1 MKTRIGI
8 VKPGSTYA
16 EMILRFGDYD
26 AWFARTLGSEVACQ
40 VYEVQEGELPDPA
53 EADGWIVTGARGSVA
68 RPEPWAE
75 RLFDWIREI
84 ARRDFPLL
92 GVCFGHQAICE
103 ALGGRVERHPGGWEI
118 GTTDVELTEAGR
130 EDPLFAGFP
139 ERFRVQTTHE
149 DYAALLPPDATL
161 LAVNPHTE
169 AQAIALGPWVRG
181 VQFHPEVT
189 EEIARDF
196 VARRRHLVPDEPRVD
211 EAPHAPRI
219 LSNFVEAFVRPR
231 RARLAE
237 AD

>member
-1 MKTRIGI
+1 MKPRIGI

-26 AWFARTLGSEVACQ
+26 AWFARALGSEVACR
-40 VYEVQEGELPDPA
+40 VHEADGELPDPD

-68 RPEPWAE
+68 QPDPWTE
-75 RLFDWIREI
+75 RLFDWIREV
-84 ARRDFPLL
+84 ARRDSPLL
-92 GVCFGHQAICE
+92 GVCYGHQAICE
-103 ALGGRVERHPGGWEI
+103 ALGGRVERHPCGWEI
-118 GTTDVELTEAGR
+118 GTTEVELTKAGR

-149 DYAALLPPDATL
+149 DYVALLPPDATL

-169 AQAIALGPWVRG
+169 VQAIALGPWVRG

-196 VARRRHLVPDEPRVD
+196 VARRRHLLERDPEVET
-211 EAPHAPRI
+211 APHAARI
-219 LSNFVEAFVRPR
+219 LTNFVEAFVLRR